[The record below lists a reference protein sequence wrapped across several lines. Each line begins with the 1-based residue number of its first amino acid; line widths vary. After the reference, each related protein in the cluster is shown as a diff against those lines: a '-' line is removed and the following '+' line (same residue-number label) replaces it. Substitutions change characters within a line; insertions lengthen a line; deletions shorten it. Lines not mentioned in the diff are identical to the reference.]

1 MPLISAREPVMI
13 LKLSKTLKQT
23 HAKDKTKQHIMLL
36 KITIYK
42 MHDMKQQQ
50 QQQQQ

>member
-1 MPLISAREPVMI
+1 MPLISAREPITV
-13 LKLSKTLKQT
+13 LKLFKTLKQT
-23 HAKDKTKQHIMLL
+23 HARDKTKQHIMLL

-50 QQQQQ
+50 QQQK